1 MDLHNLLAGHVPDA
15 LSIHDLEGHYVW
27 ASPSFAELL
36 GIPPDE
42 LVGRD
47 FFRMVHPED
56 VEAVTVTHQTL
67 LRQPTTQVVKFRMQR
82 GDGLYRWV
90 EASARVPDG
99 QEVIVASTREIDHRH
114 SVLNALEA
122 ERLLAARL
130 REFDNERHLFLTTV
144 SHRARQPL
152 TVVTAMAE
160 LLSSR
165 WRDLDPEQVD
175 VLLTRARHNTKE
187 LQKLV
192 DEVTRAEELSRGAR
206 AVQARPVDLRRL
218 VEGLVSRV
226 ASPDGPIEVD
236 IPAGTVVVADH
247 DLLRVALAILLDNA
261 AIHTPVGTPVWVRM
275 ERAGEGAMVVV
286 EDAGPGVEPSRRTSI
301 MLCPCPAISTRPCAS
316 ESASPRPVSAH
327 ISSRLV
333 YS

>member
-130 REFDNERHLFLTTV
+130 REFDNERHLPHDRLAPRTPAADRR
-144 SHRARQPL
+144 HRHGR
-152 TVVTAMAE
+152 TA
-160 LLSSR
+160 
-165 WRDLDPEQVD
+165 
-175 VLLTRARHNTKE
+175 
-187 LQKLV
+187 
-192 DEVTRAEELSRGAR
+192 
-206 AVQARPVDLRRL
+206 
-218 VEGLVSRV
+218 
-226 ASPDGPIEVD
+226 
-236 IPAGTVVVADH
+236 
-247 DLLRVALAILLDNA
+247 
-261 AIHTPVGTPVWVRM
+261 
-275 ERAGEGAMVVV
+275 
-286 EDAGPGVEPSRRTSI
+286 VEPV
-301 MLCPCPAISTRPCAS
+301 A
-316 ESASPRPVSAH
+316 
-327 ISSRLV
+327 
-333 YS
+333 